1 MYSNIFLNLRH
12 CATLCLLFL
21 SFWAAAQ
28 QNQKI
33 IYPNPAGATS
43 GSPRYLLATPDGGW
57 LLAGEVTSSVLFSWY
72 TQPRLLK
79 TDGLAV
85 SQWDRTYLPP
95 VPPRGVTARFS
106 SVVNAPD
113 GGWLCSIDDDSTGI
127 DLLRVSADGTQ
138 QWTKNISNS
147 LTLLGHVNGFYYGYS
162 YKWQNGGYVATLYRL
177 NADGSIAGSVVL
189 PPVVLF
195 VNNGNDLCLTSDGQ
209 LQMLSTQKSGSAFIS
224 KLTRFTLD
232 GTLLWTSATFPYAEG
247 GIEPDADGGVILLNG
262 KKFSRYNAQGTLL
275 NTSPANPLTDVQ
287 TISSFAGTPDGGI
300 VIGGQT
306 VTMRGVLGKLAPD
319 YSVAWLSESPDDGQS
334 PVKNIISALP
344 TPDGW
349 GIGLGQTADQR
360 FALVRI
366 TANTGIQAKTV
377 TGRVVRDFNNNCIAE
392 TTETGLKGTSIVA
405 KSATET
411 FYGFSQNDGSYTIKV
426 PPGDYVMSAR
436 PAEQFFF
443 TCTTANNIP
452 LSLPVSAP
460 ASSSLDFPI
469 QSLAVIHQIKG
480 TVRIDNNNNC
490 TTEASDNPAHRW
502 WVTAEGSGF
511 RRSAMTDADGQYS
524 IWMPNGTY
532 TVTASPLN
540 PNYGFCSASTA
551 QVTFN
556 NTQAEVVTTDFL
568 ANAKTNCAF
577 LKAFAQNNTMRPCT
591 TTTVQIW
598 YNNSGTRKAENATVT
613 VVLDPAL
620 TYQSSSITPVSVQG
634 NTLVFNVGTVEP
646 SADYRYWS
654 FNIQVLPSCSLQ
666 IGQQVCVSASIQG
679 SGNCGNAPQWN
690 GAIVAVSGKCLPGQN
705 ESVFYI
711 KNIGNAPN
719 SQTLEYIVA
728 EDQIVLRS
736 GTFQLAPQDSIS
748 ITVPSSPNAQTIVAQ
763 QEPGYP
769 GDTIV
774 TYTLNNCVGMGGTSG
789 HSGGFNG
796 NAGPFTQQ
804 RCFNVSN
811 SYDPNDKQAWPLGYG
826 PKQIVSPGTTL
837 EYTIRFQNTG
847 NDTAFLVVI
856 RDTLPE
862 TLSARSI
869 EPLSSS
875 HPYRMDLFENRI
887 LQYTFDHIR
896 LPDST
901 TNAAGSQGYVKFAI
915 RPRANLP
922 LGTAIRNRA
931 AIYFDYNAPIIT
943 NTVLRTIDRYF
954 EVSSTHNPGNLLP
967 VQVFPN
973 PAQYTAWLQL
983 PEGFVSDQELT
994 FALMNSSGQL
1004 LQTARFT
1011 GRQYEMQCADLP
1023 EGLYFW
1029 QISKGNRRIAS
1040 GKVVKQ

>member
-1 MYSNIFLNLRH
+1 MYANIFLNLRH
-12 CATLCLLFL
+12 CATLCILFL
-21 SFWAAAQ
+21 ASWAMAQ

-33 IYPNPAGATS
+33 IYPNPAGSTN
-43 GSPRYLLATPDGGW
+43 GSPHHLLATPDGGW
-57 LLAGEVTSSVLFSWY
+57 LLAGVVAPSGLSTWNY
-72 TQPRLLK
+72 QPRLLK
-79 TDGLAV
+79 TDANAV
-85 SQWDRTYLPP
+85 TQWDKTYLTP

-113 GGWLCSIDDDSTGI
+113 GGWLCSLDDDSTGI
-127 DLLRVSADGTQ
+127 DLLRVSADGVQ
-138 QWTKNISNS
+138 QWTKNITTP
-147 LTLLGHVNGFYYGYS
+147 LTLLGSVNGFYYGYS
-162 YKWQNGGYVATLYRL
+162 YNWQNGNYFATFYRL
-177 NADGSIAGSVVL
+177 NADGTIAASVVL

-195 VNNGNDLCLTSDGQ
+195 INRGNDMCLTSDGQ
-209 LQMLSTQKSGSAFIS
+209 LQMLSTQKSGSNFVS
-224 KLTRFTLD
+224 KLTRFDLN
-232 GTLLWTSATFPYAEG
+232 GTVLWTSASLPYAESN
-247 GIEPDADGGVILLNG
+247 IEPDLNGGVILLAG
-262 KKFSRYNAQGTLL
+262 KKFSRYNAQGTVL
-275 NTSPANPLTDVQ
+275 NTSPANFLPDIQ
-287 TISSFAGTPDGGI
+287 SISSFVPVSDGGM

-306 VTMRGVLGKLAPD
+306 VTQRGVLAKLAPD
-319 YSVAWLSESPDDGQS
+319 YSTVWLSESPEDGQ
-334 PVKNIISALP
+334 PPIKNIVSVLP
-344 TPDGW
+344 TSDGW
-349 GIGLGQTADQR
+349 GVGLGQTGDQR
-360 FALVRI
+360 FALLRI
-366 TANTGIQAKTV
+366 AANTGIQAKV
-377 TGRVVRDFNNNCIAE
+377 ITGRVARDFNNNCSVEPAE
-392 TTETGLKGTSIVA
+392 AALKGTRITA

-411 FYGFSQNDGSYTIKV
+411 FYAFSDADGSYTIKV
-426 PPGDYVMSAR
+426 PPGDYVISAD
-436 PAEQFFF
+436 PVEQFFF

-452 LSLPVSAP
+452 LSLPLSAP

-502 WVTAEGSGF
+502 WVAAEGSGF
-511 RRSAMTDADGQYS
+511 RRSTMTDADGQYS

-540 PNYGFCSASTA
+540 PNYGMCTAPST

-556 NTQAEVVTTDFL
+556 NTQGEMATADFL
-568 ANAKTNCAF
+568 ANKKTNCAF
-577 LKAFAQNNTMRPCT
+577 LKVFPQNNRMRPCT

-598 YNNSGTRKAENATVT
+598 YNNSGTRNAENTTITVA
-613 VVLDPAL
+613 LDPAL

-705 ESVFYI
+705 QSVFYI
-711 KNIGNAPN
+711 KNIGNAAN
-719 SQTLEYIVA
+719 SQALEYIVA

-748 ITVPSSPNAQTIVAQ
+748 ITVPSSPNTQTIVAQ

-774 TYTLNNCVGMGGTSG
+774 TYSLNNCVGMGGTPG
-789 HSGGFNG
+789 HTGGFNG

-804 RCFNVSN
+804 RCFNVAN

-862 TLSARSI
+862 TLSARSL
-869 EPLSSS
+869 EPLASS
-875 HPYRMDLFENRI
+875 HPYRIDIFENRI
-887 LQYTFDHIR
+887 VQYTFDHIR

-922 LGTAIRNRA
+922 LGTAIHNRA

-954 EVSSTHNPGNLLP
+954 EVSSTHNLNNLLP
-967 VQVFPN
+967 VHVFPN
-973 PAQYTAWLQL
+973 PTLYTAWLQL
-983 PEGFVSDQELT
+983 PENFVSDGELT
-994 FALMNSSGQL
+994 FVLMSSTGQL

-1011 GRQYEMQCADLP
+1011 GNQYEMQCADLP

-1029 QISKGNRRIAS
+1029 QISEGNRRIAS